1 MYCAWC
7 WYMRTLIQII
17 FFLNQDIVT
26 LPWYV
31 GFCCTMKWISYVCA
45 YTRSLWELPPPS
57 SPHPTPLGDHRAQ
70 SWVPSVSQQ
79 LPTSCFT
86 QGRAHC
92 SLPVQS
98 PFLCL
103 PLYSCP
109 ANRFICHFSR
119 IHIYVLIFVFLFLT
133 CFILYDRFWVHPL
146 LCRWH
151 NFVPFCGWII
161 FHCRSVCL
169 CHIFFVHWLKKILKH
184 VVLSHL

>member
-119 IHIYVLIFVFLFLT
+119 IHIYVLIFVFLFLFFSSFCMT
-133 CFILYDRFWVHPL
+133 DSGSIHFSADGTILFL
-146 LCRWH
+146 
-151 NFVPFCGWII
+151 
-161 FHCRSVCL
+161 SVAE
-169 CHIFFVHWLKKILKH
+169 
-184 VVLSHL
+184 